1 MKESVLFPF
10 KKITKIQSVHCA
22 MKNVANFS
30 RFRPTKIIDMSDLV
44 IVSDSNGYYK
54 LRAASKQKEKKIE
67 AQTKKKNF
75 I

>member
-1 MKESVLFPF
+1 MKTLLSPLT
-10 KKITKIQSVHCA
+10 KITVHCA

-54 LRAASKQKEKKIE
+54 LREQTNKQKNRSRQKRK
-67 AQTKKKNF
+67 TLSDHL
-75 I
+75 

>member
-1 MKESVLFPF
+1 
-10 KKITKIQSVHCA
+10 

-54 LRAASKQKEKKIE
+54 LKSSSSKQTK
-67 AQTKKKNF
+67 TKKKKKEKIRQKKGRKENF

>member
-1 MKESVLFPF
+1 
-10 KKITKIQSVHCA
+10 

-54 LRAASKQKEKKIE
+54 LREQANKQKNRSRQKRK
-67 AQTKKKNF
+67 TLSDHL
-75 I
+75 

>member
-1 MKESVLFPF
+1 
-10 KKITKIQSVHCA
+10 

-54 LRAASKQKEKKIE
+54 LKSSSSKQTKTKKKKKIE
-67 AQTKKKNF
+67 KIRQKKEEKKTLSDHL
-75 I
+75 

>member
-1 MKESVLFPF
+1 
-10 KKITKIQSVHCA
+10 

-54 LRAASKQKEKKIE
+54 LRASKQKEKK
-67 AQTKKKNF
+67 
-75 I
+75 

>member
-1 MKESVLFPF
+1 MKTLFFPLT
-10 KKITKIQSVHCA
+10 KITVHCA

-54 LRAASKQKEKKIE
+54 LKSSSSKQTK
-67 AQTKKKNF
+67 TKKKKK
-75 I
+75 

>member
-1 MKESVLFPF
+1 
-10 KKITKIQSVHCA
+10 

-54 LRAASKQKEKKIE
+54 LREQANKQKK
-67 AQTKKKNF
+67 QKKNRSRQKRKTLSDHL
-75 I
+75 

>member
-1 MKESVLFPF
+1 
-10 KKITKIQSVHCA
+10 

-54 LRAASKQKEKKIE
+54 LKSSSSKQTKTKKKKNRE
-67 AQTKKKNF
+67 DQTKKGRKKTLSDHL
-75 I
+75 

>member
-1 MKESVLFPF
+1 
-10 KKITKIQSVHCA
+10 

-54 LRAASKQKEKKIE
+54 LKSSSSKQTKTKKKKNRE
-67 AQTKKKNF
+67 DQTKKGRKKNF